1 MKALYIASRYTFSGK
16 SALCAGLGRRFIDD
30 GFNIGYMKP
39 VSTTAKYV
47 RGQVVDEDADFM
59 RHVFSLR
66 EASDDIAPICL
77 TIRHVERI
85 LAGNGDDYV
94 TQLKEAF
101 ERVSKNKDVVILE
114 GTSGISEGAIVG
126 LPAAEVIKL
135 LDAKVVLAARYE
147 NDLVVDAALA
157 WKKQLGERLVGV
169 VLNAVPHGR
178 ISFVEESIVPFLKQ
192 ENITT
197 LAVLPQERVLLSISV
212 GELAEALG
220 GEILNSPER
229 SNELVENLMVGA
241 MSVDSA
247 LSYFRRKPN
256 KAVFTGGDRPDIQL
270 AALET
275 STKCLILTGNL
286 QPNPIILA
294 RAEEMDVPMI
304 LVKHDTLSAV
314 EITEQFFGR
323 IRFHQPKK
331 IRKFVSLLTERF
343 DFDTLYAALGLQK

>member
-1 MKALYIASRYTFSGK
+1 MKALYIASQETFSGK

-30 GFNIGYMKP
+30 GLTIGYMKP

-47 RGQVVDEDADFM
+47 RGHAVDEDAEFM
-59 RHVFSLR
+59 RQVFSLR
-66 EASDDIAPICL
+66 EASDDIAPIGL
-77 TIRHVERI
+77 TIRHVEQI
-85 LAGNGDDYV
+85 LADNGEDYKV
-94 TQLKEAF
+94 QLKEAF
-101 ERVSKNKDVVILE
+101 TRVSKDKDVVLLE
-114 GTSGISEGAIVG
+114 GTSGTCEGSIVG
-126 LPAAEVIKL
+126 LPAMEVIRL
-135 LDAKVVLAARYE
+135 LDAKVVLAVRYV
-147 NDLVVDAALA
+147 NDLVVDAALG
-157 WKKQLGERLVGV
+157 WKKLLGEDLIGV
-169 VLNAVPHGR
+169 VINAVPHGR
-178 ISFVEESIVPFLKQ
+178 IAFVEESVIPFLKKAD
-192 ENITT
+192 IAS
-197 LAVLPQERVLLSISV
+197 LAVLPQERMLLSISV

-229 SNELVENLMVGA
+229 NDELVENLMVGA

-294 RAEEMDVPMI
+294 RAEEMEVPMV

-331 IRKFVSLLTERF
+331 IKRFVGLLAERF
-343 DFDTLYAALGLQK
+343 DFDTLYAALGVGT

>member
-1 MKALYIASRYTFSGK
+1 MKALYIASQETFSGK
-16 SALCAGLGRRFIDD
+16 SAVCAGLGYRLIDD
-30 GFNIGYMKP
+30 GFTIGYMKP

-47 RGQVVDEDADFM
+47 RGQVVDEDAEFM
-59 RHVFSLR
+59 RQALALR
-66 EASDDIAPICL
+66 EASDDIAPIGL
-77 TIRHVERI
+77 TIRHVEQI
-85 LAGNGDDYV
+85 LAGNGEDYA
-94 TQLKEAF
+94 TRLKEAF
-101 ERVSKNKDVVILE
+101 GRVSKGKDVVLLE
-114 GTSGISEGAIVG
+114 GTSGICEGSIVG
-126 LPAAEVIKL
+126 LTASDVIEL
-135 LDAKVVLAARYE
+135 LDAEVVLTVRYV
-147 NDLVVDAALA
+147 NDLVVDAALG

-169 VLNAVPHGR
+169 VINAVPHGR
-178 ISFVEESIVPFLKQ
+178 IAFVEESVVPFLK
-192 ENITT
+192 NADIAT

-212 GELAEALG
+212 GELAESLG

-229 SNELVENLMVGA
+229 SDELVENLMVGA

-294 RAEEMDVPMI
+294 RAEEMEVPMI

-323 IRFHQPKK
+323 IRFHQPQK
-331 IRKFVSLLTERF
+331 IKRFVDLLAERF
-343 DFDTLYAALGLQK
+343 DFDTLYGALGLQK